1 VLQSAQQRAAA
12 EVGCRDDVRDGAD
25 RVAGATLVG
34 DRRQAPARRSPCFTR
49 VHETATR
56 TIVVCGALDVPIRLP
71 RSAELARTLPN
82 ATYRSLS
89 GRAHLPY
96 LEATDEIAEPIMAE
110 AE

>member
-1 VLQSAQQRAAA
+1 MTYETVQIASRARRSS
-12 EVGCRDDVRDGAD
+12 VI
-25 RVAGATLVG
+25 AG
-34 DRRQAPARRSPCFTR
+34 RAPARRSPCFTR

-71 RSAELARTLPN
+71 RSAELARALPN
-82 ATYRSLS
+82 GTYRSLS
-89 GRAHLPY
+89 GRAHLSY